1 MGTGKRSFLE
11 AGVASEPAELR
22 GGAGA
27 GTLRESVGAG
37 RGRPTGTRVFS
48 CLHVARGAGRS
59 GPRRGGTG
67 TLGAGSAHVIPRRLP
82 RGRRGGGKCS
92 QGRVSRKGRGGP
104 SAWGVTVVGRSAKGL
119 RPAGVTDGHKER
131 GTGDG
136 TAASVSLK

>member
-82 RGRRGGGKCS
+82 RGRRGGGGS
-92 QGRVSRKGRGGP
+92 AARDVSAERAGVAPPPGELPWWGGVPKGFGLLVLLMG
-104 SAWGVTVVGRSAKGL
+104 TRSAAREMGL
-119 RPAGVTDGHKER
+119 QPQ
-131 GTGDG
+131 
-136 TAASVSLK
+136 

>member
-1 MGTGKRSFLE
+1 MGTGKGPFLE

-27 GTLRESVGAG
+27 GTLRESVKAG

-59 GPRRGGTG
+59 GPRRGGMG

-82 RGRRGGGKCS
+82 RGPGGGGVQPGTCQPKGQGWPLRIGSYRGGEEC
-92 QGRVSRKGRGGP
+92 QRA
-104 SAWGVTVVGRSAKGL
+104 SACWCY
-119 RPAGVTDGHKER
+119 
-131 GTGDG
+131 
-136 TAASVSLK
+136 